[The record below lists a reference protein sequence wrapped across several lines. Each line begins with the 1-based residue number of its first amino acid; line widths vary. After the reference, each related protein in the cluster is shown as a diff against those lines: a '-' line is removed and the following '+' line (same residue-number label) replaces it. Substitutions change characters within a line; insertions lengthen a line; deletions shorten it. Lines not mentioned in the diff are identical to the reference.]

1 MEVSTRFPTSVYQY
15 IDQPAPA
22 SASASVIPPS
32 AYVIPPSASAI
43 PGSDI
48 ISREDTYDFFV
59 NVESSTAY
67 DSLDSFQAICQKII
81 NEKNIT
87 NIRTLDGEKFYAYN
101 NVKKMIESYN
111 ENKDVKLILVGKK
124 SKENSSKHRFTT
136 FKFKKGNKRNAY
148 IPEFN
153 AHYGALPD
161 FRPLRKKLQ
170 KSGKKVSKKSGK
182 VRKNKKSKKSRN

>member
-1 MEVSTRFPTSVYQY
+1 MAGSTGFLTVPNISVYQS
-15 IDQPAPA
+15 IDQPA
-22 SASASVIPPS
+22 SA
-32 AYVIPPSASAI
+32 SASAI

-67 DSLDSFQAICQKII
+67 DILDSFQAICQKII

-87 NIRTLDGEKFYAYN
+87 NIRTLDGEKFYAYI

-111 ENKDVKLILVGKK
+111 ENEDVKLILVGKK
-124 SKENSSKHRFTT
+124 SKEDSSKHRFTT
-136 FKFKKGNKRNAY
+136 FKFKKGNKTNAY

-161 FRPLRKKLQ
+161 FRPRRKKIT

>member
-1 MEVSTRFPTSVYQY
+1 MAGSTGFLTVPNISVYQS
-15 IDQPAPA
+15 IDQPA
-22 SASASVIPPS
+22 SA
-32 AYVIPPSASAI
+32 SASAI

-67 DSLDSFQAICQKII
+67 DILDSFQAICQKII

-111 ENKDVKLILVGKK
+111 ENEDVKLILVGKK
-124 SKENSSKHRFTT
+124 
-136 FKFKKGNKRNAY
+136 
-148 IPEFN
+148 IQ
-153 AHYGALPD
+153 
-161 FRPLRKKLQ
+161 RK
-170 KSGKKVSKKSGK
+170 
-182 VRKNKKSKKSRN
+182 